1 MNMFVTVADIV
12 IVVAV
17 AALVVYLCHLG
28 NFVCFSFSV
37 CLFVCVFFEI
47 GKKQL

>member
-17 AALVVYLCHLG
+17 VALVVYLCHLG
-28 NFVCFSFSV
+28 NFVCFSFSG
-37 CLFVCVFFEI
+37 CLFAFFFEI